1 MQIQVKV
8 NSHED
13 QESHLDPHDCCDH
26 VGVIL
31 QRLGRHGEQ
40 LGDEVDLPA
49 PQPEHERGEAA
60 EECQEDPAAV

>member
-13 QESHLDPHDCCDH
+13 QESHLDTDDGCDH
-26 VGVIL
+26 VWVIL
-31 QRLGRHGEQ
+31 QGLGRHGEQ
-40 LGDEVDLPA
+40 FGDEVDLPA

-60 EECQEDPAAV
+60 EECQEESAAV